1 MQPTCRAAPQL
12 DVLFKPGDPSKSS
25 DTVGEPTAEA
35 KKSSDG
41 KDPIGEK
48 LPTGDSRSKIA
59 GFTSSWSSEQI
70 SSASEDMIESP
81 KRSAVSH

>member
-1 MQPTCRAAPQL
+1 MQPTCRAAPEL
-12 DVLFKPGDPSKSS
+12 ADPFEPGDPSESS
-25 DTVGEPTAEA
+25 ETVGEPTAEA

-59 GFTSSWSSEQI
+59 GFTSSWSSEQK
-70 SSASEDMIESP
+70 SSASEDMIESL